1 MNRILACYNYRDNMR
16 SKGDGVDSSANGV
29 LVVPCAIHEISEE
42 QEEDM
47 KLQVTEKS
55 IKAKVQQKEKEEMLM
70 SESEDKSIMKDNQ
83 RLDLK
88 DLSKDDLLK
97 LLGIME
103 GEIQV
108 KFFIVYLKYAE
119 VHQKH
124 LEQEVNHSGTLK
136 TSTLY
141 GYHYN
146 ARYTE
151 KLHLCN
157 NLFFAV
163 TY

>member
-1 MNRILACYNYRDNMR
+1 MR
-16 SKGDGVDSSANGV
+16 SKGDGVDSPANGV
-29 LVVPCAIHEISEE
+29 LVVPHAIHEISEK

-70 SESEDKSIMKDNQ
+70 SESEDKSTMKDNQ
-83 RLDLK
+83 RLGLK

-108 KFFIVYLKYAE
+108 KFFMIYLQFICMY
-119 VHQKH
+119 
-124 LEQEVNHSGTLK
+124 
-136 TSTLY
+136 
-141 GYHYN
+141 
-146 ARYTE
+146 
-151 KLHLCN
+151 
-157 NLFFAV
+157 
-163 TY
+163 